1 MTSNEN
7 YLADMKQHNS
17 REQNWSKNIGK
28 IVKHEKVNESDNS
41 DAGLK
46 SVFVED
52 SDKTEKIL
60 SKAEKD
66 LKKLQIEERRN
77 PKRLDSRL
85 LQNIN
90 SYLTNE
96 GKISRKNSHEETKT
110 DSTKS
115 SVSSQDSES
124 SVSESSNSDE
134 EECLEKDLTEWQLFI
149 AKKKERAIKSLQ
161 NVFDEINIS
170 GKSIREKFLPEKISF
185 NNFKT
190 LYFVKFLYL
199 QVQLKFRWVD
209 ANESLSA
216 MQKRRPSYC

>member
-7 YLADMKQHNS
+7 YLADMEQHNS
-17 REQNWSKNIGK
+17 RERNWSKNIGK
-28 IVKHEKVNESDNS
+28 IVKREKVNESDNS

-90 SYLTNE
+90 SYLTND

-110 DSTKS
+110 DSTKN

-124 SVSESSNSDE
+124 SVTESSNSDE
-134 EECLEKDLTEWQLFI
+134 EECLEQDLTEWQVLI
-149 AKKKERAIKSLQ
+149 GKKKEKAIKSLQ

-170 GKSIREKFLPEKISF
+170 GKSNWEKFLPEKISF
-185 NNFKT
+185 NDFKK
-190 LYFVKFLYL
+190 LYFVKI
-199 QVQLKFRWVD
+199 
-209 ANESLSA
+209 
-216 MQKRRPSYC
+216 

>member
-7 YLADMKQHNS
+7 YLADMEQNNS
-17 REQNWSKNIGK
+17 RERTWSKNIGK

-60 SKAEKD
+60 SKAEED

-96 GKISRKNSHEETKT
+96 GKLSRKNSHEETKT
-110 DSTKS
+110 DSTKN
-115 SVSSQDSES
+115 SVASQDSES

-134 EECLEKDLTEWQLFI
+134 GECLEKDLTEWQLLI
-149 AKKKERAIKSLQ
+149 GKKKEKAIKSLQ

-170 GKSIREKFLPEKISF
+170 GKSI
-185 NNFKT
+185 
-190 LYFVKFLYL
+190 
-199 QVQLKFRWVD
+199 
-209 ANESLSA
+209 
-216 MQKRRPSYC
+216 